1 MSRVPALTK
10 GEKIAEGMAAAQE
23 VGECLEWPGPFGN
36 GRKKNVAIVK
46 ARSEKGRTDNYAVA
60 RELWEAAYGPI
71 PEGQMVYRTCCN
83 NNCVLLTHLC
93 IGDRAAWAKARKKA
107 GATKHHHSTVLKITI
122 ARRRSA
128 VNSEEKAEAVR
139 MLSAEGLR
147 LDDIV
152 EQTGVSRA
160 MVEDIRSGKSWR
172 RLSSPFAGLGARA

>member
-1 MSRVPALTK
+1 MKAMTK
-10 GEKIAEGMAAAQE
+10 GEKIAEGLALAQE

-71 PEGQMVYRTCCN
+71 PEGKMIYRTCCN
-83 NNCVLLTHLC
+83 NCCVLLDHLK
-93 IGDRAAWAKARKKA
+93 IGTRTDWANARKKA

-122 ARRRSA
+122 ARRRNS
-128 VNSEEKAEAVR
+128 VNSHEQVEAVR

-152 EQTGVSRA
+152 QQTGVSRA

-172 RLSSPFAGLGARA
+172 PLSSPFAGLGGR

>member
-1 MSRVPALTK
+1 MKALTK
-10 GEKIAEGMAAAQE
+10 GEKIAEGMAASQE

-71 PEGQMVYRTCCN
+71 PEGLMVFRTCCN
-83 NNCVLLTHLC
+83 NNCVLLTHLT
-93 IGDRAAWAKARKKA
+93 IGDRAAWASARKKA
-107 GATKHHHSTVLKITI
+107 GATKHHHSTILKITI
-122 ARRRSA
+122 ARRRNS
-128 VNSEEKAEAVR
+128 VNTEEQVEAVR

-147 LDDIV
+147 LDEIV

-160 MVEDIRSGKSWR
+160 MVEDIRAGKSWR
-172 RLSSPFAGLGARA
+172 RLSNPFAGLGARA

>member
-1 MSRVPALTK
+1 MKALTK
-10 GEKIAEGMAAAQE
+10 GEKIAEGMANAQE

-46 ARSEKGRTDNYAVA
+46 ARSDKGRTDNYAVA
-60 RELWEAAYGPI
+60 RELWEAAYGSI

-107 GATKHHHSTVLKITI
+107 GATKHHHTTILKITI

-128 VNSEEKAEAVR
+128 VNTEEQVEAVR
-139 MLSAEGLR
+139 SLSAEGMR